1 MNLKTK
7 RYRIAWVSFSR
18 YALQEWCIWY
28 PFWVQID
35 LTKYQTLNETTITIE
50 QQNTMMVDPKPDSKM
65 TLLNRWIINC
75 ILTVI
80 LLFIAGCNVQKDK
93 SSTYIN
99 ITENALTRQ
108 YLAPVRILWKSDQ
121 SDKYIINAEKL
132 LLNGNGQ
139 ADLVGTDLCLLK
151 GGDNVNT
158 SFILDFGKEIQGGVQ
173 IVTGMFAD
181 QKPIKVRITL
191 GESVSEA
198 MSRISGSTATND
210 HAMREFELSL
220 PWLGKIEVGNS
231 GFRFVKIELLDSD
244 RELKL
249 KEVRAISILRD
260 IPYLGSFKSND
271 EHLNQIWQTGAYTVQ
286 LNMQDYLWDGIK
298 RDRLVWVGDMHPEV
312 MTILSVFGY
321 NEVVPKSLDLIRD
334 ITKLP
339 EYMNGIS
346 SYSMWWILINYEWY
360 MNNGD
365 LDYLKKN
372 KDYIYSLLDLL
383 EKKID
388 TNGKE
393 ILDGTR
399 FLDWPTSPNTE
410 AIHAGLQSMMIMT
423 FDAGE
428 KIATILGNKD
438 KATQFKGTAQLLKKH
453 VPDPNN
459 NKSGG
464 ALMALSGLE
473 DAQKI
478 NKTLLSVNPT
488 EGISTFYGYYVLQA
502 RANAGD
508 YQGAMDV
515 IRKYWGGMLELG
527 ATTFWEDF
535 DLKWMENAGRIDEI
549 TPDGKVD
556 VHAAYG
562 GYCYIGLRHSL
573 CHGWASGPTA
583 WLSHHVLGITILEPG
598 CKKVKIEPHLGDL
611 KWVEGTYPTPQGVIW
626 VRHEKQ
632 ADGSIRSDI
641 KAPKGVKIIR

>member
-1 MNLKTK
+1 MVAQNQYLKMK
-7 RYRIAWVSFSR
+7 LKEHRIA
-18 YALQEWCIWY
+18 
-28 PFWVQID
+28 
-35 LTKYQTLNETTITIE
+35 
-50 QQNTMMVDPKPDSKM
+50 
-65 TLLNRWIINC
+65 NC
-75 ILTVI
+75 LIAVF
-80 LLFIAGCNVQKDK
+80 LLFNSVCYGNHNCDSPPRVKKA
-93 SSTYIN
+93 S
-99 ITENALTRQ
+99 ENALSRR
-108 YLAPVRILWKSDQ
+108 YLSPVKILWKSDQ
-121 SDKYIINAEKL
+121 SNKYIINSEKL
-132 LLNGNGQ
+132 LQKGNGQ
-139 ADLVGTDLCLLK
+139 ADLVGKDLCLLK
-151 GGDNVNT
+151 GGDKANT
-158 SFILDFGKEIQGGVQ
+158 SLILDFGKEIQGGVQ
-173 IVTGMFAD
+173 IVTGMFAE
-181 QKPIKVRITL
+181 QKPIKIRITL

-198 MSRISGSTATND
+198 MSKISGSTATND

-220 PWLGKIEVGNS
+220 PWLGTIEVGNS

-260 IPYLGSFKSND
+260 LPYLGSFKSND
-271 EHLNQIWQTGAYTVQ
+271 ERLNQIWQTGAYTVH

-321 NEVVPKSLDLIRD
+321 NEVVPKSLDMIRD

-346 SYSMWWILINYEWY
+346 SYSMWWILINYQWY

-365 LDYLKKN
+365 LEYLKKN
-372 KDYIYSLLDLL
+372 QDYIYSLLALL

-388 TNGKE
+388 ADGKE

-428 KIATILGNKD
+428 KIADILGNKD
-438 KATQFKGTAQLLKKH
+438 KVAQFAGTIQLLKKY
-453 VPDPNN
+453 VPDPNG
-459 NKSGG
+459 NKAGG
-464 ALMALSGLE
+464 ALLALSGLE
-473 DAQKI
+473 NAQKI

-502 RANAGD
+502 RAEAGD
-508 YQGAMDV
+508 YQGAIDV
-515 IRKYWGGMLELG
+515 IRKYWGGMLDLG

-535 DLKWMENAGRIDEI
+535 ELKWMENAGRIDEI
-549 TPDGKVD
+549 TPEGKVD
-556 VHAAYG
+556 IHATYG
-562 GYCYIGLRHSL
+562 GYCYLGLRHSL
-573 CHGWASGPTA
+573 CHGWASGPTS
-583 WLSHHVLGITILEPG
+583 WLSQHVLGITILEPG

-611 KWVEGTYPTPQGVIW
+611 KWVEGSYPTPLGVIW

-632 ADGSIRSDI
+632 ADGSIKSDI